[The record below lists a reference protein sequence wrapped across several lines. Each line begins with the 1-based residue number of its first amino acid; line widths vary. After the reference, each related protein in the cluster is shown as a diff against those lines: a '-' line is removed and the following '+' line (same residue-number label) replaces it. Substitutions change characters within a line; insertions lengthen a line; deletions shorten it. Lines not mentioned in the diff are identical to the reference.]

1 MPRSKSDSS
10 LTRHEIDAFKFPL
23 GVYPVEELA
32 PKPGY
37 TLDFEAGDGDESDGD
52 WEEWPDRYVFDAV
65 LSAERVPALVRT
77 ILALMPNKV
86 YPILDILGHDA
97 FREIDPYVSY
107 ELVGLDRLVEAIR
120 QVPDFFFEDG
130 LCGFGAMSQE
140 PFIYF
145 FVDEHKIVTI
155 RAEAP
160 LREKIEKV
168 LAAFDLEHREDA
180 AGVDAAAH
188 EHRTILVAPDTEAH
202 LMSFDEIVEQL
213 HDDWRLVLNI
223 DPETNVDEE
232 GKELGVC
239 AWWCRVRVS
248 LPQNAKDSPHDP
260 AGSTDSPESGPPS
273 HRRPTRALPP
283 AAHDGPKGEEVE
295 KEESQDDDPPPP
307 PWEPRYIEVLLTA
320 ENLREAEDT
329 AVESA
334 LKLAGPEADVEGLP
348 PPVAVFTDRL
358 TPEQLEE
365 SLTKVGKKKIPKGPM
380 VPGRVLSARWL
391 R

>member
-10 LTRHEIDAFKFPL
+10 LSRHQIDAFKFPL

-37 TLDFEAGDGDESDGD
+37 TLDFEAGDGEESEGD

-77 ILALMPNKV
+77 LLCLMPNKV

-107 ELVGLDRLVEAIR
+107 ELVGLDRIVEAIR

-130 LCGFGAMSQE
+130 LAGFGAMSQE

-160 LREKIEKV
+160 LREKIEKL

-188 EHRTILVAPDTEAH
+188 EHRTILVAPESEPN

-239 AWWCRVRVS
+239 GWWCRVRVS
-248 LPQNAKDSPHDP
+248 LPQNAKDSPRDSS
-260 AGSTDSPESGPPS
+260 ATEDSPESGLT
-273 HRRPTRALPP
+273 HRRPARALPP
-283 AAHDGPKGEEVE
+283 ALSGSSKADSDAQGSFDEDAK
-295 KEESQDDDPPPP
+295 PPA
-307 PWEPRYIEVLLTA
+307 WEPRYIEVLLTA

-334 LKLAGPEADVEGLP
+334 LKLAGPDADAEGLP

-365 SLTKVGKKKIPKGPM
+365 SLAKVGKKKIPKGPM